1 MPPMSQ
7 ADTIASPAGAGL
19 RGLSRRTRLA
29 VLWIAAAGTLGA
41 VFAHRMNAPAYNVF
55 ADQVNCL
62 GIPNF
67 TNVASNLAFVAVG
80 VVALVWFWAE
90 RSRFPGTRF
99 RNRTEIALYASFFAT
114 AILVGLG
121 SAYYHY
127 APTNATL
134 FWDRVPMTFAVAA
147 LTGAFLAERVD
158 GRTGVVVGVALALFL
173 PGMLVYW
180 LASEARGAE
189 NLWPY
194 LAGLY
199 GSLGVATH
207 AGAVPVAVHA
217 RWPGVRRP
225 GVVRS
230 RHAVRQGARRVG
242 LLARRG
248 HGWPR
253 RQAPARGL
261 GDVLDLLVHA
271 APPPTARR
279 LCVTPRRSRRPREA
293 DE

>member
-1 MPPMSQ
+1 MPPMGQ
-7 ADTIASPAGAGL
+7 ADTIASASGAGL
-19 RGLSRRTRLA
+19 CGLSRRTRLA
-29 VLWIAAAGTLGA
+29 VLWIAAATTVGA

-55 ADQVNCL
+55 ADHVTCL

-80 VVALVWFWAE
+80 LVALVWFWAE
-90 RSRFPGTRF
+90 RSRFLGTRF
-99 RNRTEIALYASFFAT
+99 RNRTEIALYASFFAA

-158 GRTGVVVGVALALFL
+158 CRTGVVVGIALALFL
-173 PGMLVYW
+173 PGTLVYW

-199 GSLGVATH
+199 GSLGVATLVLVLFPSPYTHGGQALVALAWFAFAMPFDKVLDGWVYSLGGVMGGH
-207 AGAVPVAVHA
+207 AVKHLLAALAMFWIFWFMLRP
-217 RWPGVRRP
+217 RRP
-225 GVVRS
+225 HV
-230 RHAVRQGARRVG
+230 AFA
-242 LLARRG
+242 
-248 HGWPR
+248 
-253 RQAPARGL
+253 
-261 GDVLDLLVHA
+261 
-271 APPPTARR
+271 
-279 LCVTPRRSRRPREA
+279 
-293 DE
+293 